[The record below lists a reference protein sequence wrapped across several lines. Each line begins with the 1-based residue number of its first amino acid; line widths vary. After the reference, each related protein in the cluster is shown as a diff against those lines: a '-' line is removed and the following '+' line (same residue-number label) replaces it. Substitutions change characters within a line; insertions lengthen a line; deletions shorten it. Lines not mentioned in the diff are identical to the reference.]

1 MSATVQ
7 DLLKLRHQVLG
18 DYVDGRIT
26 QAVNRAD
33 LAAIASELDRL
44 LSPGGRRAIDR
55 RAAMV
60 VAEILADDS
69 ARASAVPPAQ
79 TARLDYWHRRR
90 VERLRREDPD
100 AHETEVT
107 ADAAPVEAEPDEVRM
122 ARPILAALRDRSIAG
137 DAKARVQAIARRP
150 PAEVDP
156 TDVPESTDV
165 TWADRDRLSWEEFRD
180 GVPCQ
185 GCGRPFLGDET
196 SQRDSEAWPAYRERM
211 APIEAAFK
219 SRHPDHGTSWTVGG
233 GPAHCRRCCAPH
245 PLWPQQIEAIAR
257 IWNPPTPAP
266 VKAVPARR
274 CGTCRQPIEG
284 AHVCQID
291 DLPKA
296 LRAVVEAILMQER
309 RKSAVET

>member
-1 MSATVQ
+1 MSPTVQ
-7 DLLKLRHQVLG
+7 DLLELRHRALD
-18 DYVDGRIT
+18 DYLDGRIT

-33 LAAIASELDRL
+33 LAAIAIELDRL
-44 LSPGGRRAIDR
+44 LSSGGRRPISK

-60 VAEILADDS
+60 VAEIVADGR
-69 ARASAVPPAQ
+69 ARVTAVPPAHA
-79 TARLDYWHRRR
+79 ARLDYWHRRR
-90 VERLRREDPD
+90 VERLRREDPE
-100 AHETEVT
+100 AHEKEMTS
-107 ADAAPVEAEPDEVRM
+107 DAAPLEAEPDEVRM
-122 ARPILAALRDRSIAG
+122 APPILAALRDRSIAD
-137 DAKARVQAIARRP
+137 DAKARVQAIARRL

-156 TDVPESTDV
+156 KDVPQSADV

-185 GCGRPFLGDET
+185 GCGRPFFGDET

-211 APIEAAFK
+211 APIQAAFK

-245 PLWPQQIEAIAR
+245 PLSPQQIEALAR
-257 IWNPPTPAP
+257 LWNPPTPAP
-266 VKAVPARR
+266 LKAVPARR

-284 AHVCQID
+284 AHVCEID

-296 LRAVVEAILMQER
+296 LRAVVEAILKQER
-309 RKSAVET
+309 RKNAVET